1 MCVNKKEQKHSW
13 QTLQWPLLQ
22 VTYDFDFAKYD
33 QRLAANVFFNLAN
46 AERRDNI
53 ANFRYTLPDGTID
66 KLEQG
71 VPRSWDTFSR
81 LSVLKISVSVSGFL
95 SSCAD
100 CITCGLSFGSRL
112 ISCENWWSLGMPK
125 EGTFHFT
132 YRCSPGNRKFA
143 LRKSFLSQYGKW
155 KVDVT
160 EDMVTWWSAANEA
173 PEDVLEFLFWM
184 SLGSKCICQ
193 V

>member
-95 SSCAD
+95 FFVCRLGSVVD
-100 CITCGLSFGSRL
+100 CSLDRLSAVH
-112 ISCENWWSLGMPK
+112 WWSLGMPK

>member
-81 LSVLKISVSVSGFL
+81 LSVLKISVSGVSGFL

-100 CITCGLSFGSRL
+100 WDQLWIVLWIAYQLFIG
-112 ISCENWWSLGMPK
+112 
-125 EGTFHFT
+125 
-132 YRCSPGNRKFA
+132 
-143 LRKSFLSQYGKW
+143 
-155 KVDVT
+155 
-160 EDMVTWWSAANEA
+160 EA
-173 PEDVLEFLFWM
+173 
-184 SLGSKCICQ
+184 
-193 V
+193 